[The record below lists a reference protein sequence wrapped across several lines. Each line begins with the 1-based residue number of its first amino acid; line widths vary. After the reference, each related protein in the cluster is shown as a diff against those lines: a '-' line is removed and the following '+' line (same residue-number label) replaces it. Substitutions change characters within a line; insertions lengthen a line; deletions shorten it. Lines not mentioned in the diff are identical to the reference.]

1 MVVLQ
6 PPTGEQTSIKKVK
19 AGLLLGEGGGWEG
32 ATTRKEGKFSNYQQ
46 NKKVF
51 FFKKRKERNIYNTQ
65 SIVKKALS
73 PNIKEKK

>member
-1 MVVLQ
+1 MVVLA
-6 PPTGEQTSIKKVK
+6 PPTGEQTSVKKVK
-19 AGLLLGEGGGWEG
+19 AGLLLEGGGGWEG

-51 FFKKRKERNIYNTQ
+51 FLKKKRNIYNTQ